1 MRIEVMQIATA
12 LDRPIQDRVA
22 EICTRIA
29 ESRDVDLVT
38 LPELW
43 PTGYFAFDDYEA
55 TAQPLDG
62 PIRRQLG
69 EAAAAA
75 GIHLHAGSMVER
87 DESGRLFNTSM
98 LFAPDGSLAH
108 VYRKFHLFGHQSRE
122 SALLRPGSEIT
133 TYPASFGQVGLSTC
147 YDLRFPELYR
157 VQVSQGAEL
166 FLVTAAWPAARLDH
180 WRLHVR
186 MRAVEN
192 QSFLLATNA
201 AGTQHGVDLAGHS
214 VLVDPWGEV
223 LVEADT
229 TPQALRVE
237 VDLARVSRFRAE
249 FPSLADRRIDIRYPT
264 TQPHQH

>member
-12 LDRPIQDRVA
+12 LDRPIQDRVG

-29 ESRDVDLVT
+29 GSRDVDLVT

-87 DESGRLFNTSM
+87 DGLGRLFNTSM

-133 TYPASFGQVGLSTC
+133 THPASFGRVGLSTC

-201 AGTQHGVDLAGHS
+201 AGVQHGVDLAGHS

-229 TPQALRVE
+229 TPQSLRVE
-237 VDLARVSRFRAE
+237 IDLARVGQFRAE
-249 FPSLADRRIDIRYPT
+249 FPSLADRRIDIGSPT
-264 TQPHQH
+264 EQPHHH